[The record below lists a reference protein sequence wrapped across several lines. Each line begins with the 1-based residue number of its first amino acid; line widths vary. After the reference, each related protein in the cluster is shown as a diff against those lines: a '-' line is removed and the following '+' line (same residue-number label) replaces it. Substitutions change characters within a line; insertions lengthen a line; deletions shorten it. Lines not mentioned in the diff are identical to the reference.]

1 MFNFTNVR
9 RSMGGDAPL
18 PDTSETVHI
27 SSLALLK
34 MLKHGR
40 AGVPVEVMGLM
51 LGEYVDEYTVN
62 VVDVFAMPQNGTGV
76 SVEAVDEVYQANM
89 VALLKQTGR
98 NETIVGWY
106 HSHPGFGC
114 WLSSIDISTQQS
126 FERLDERC
134 VAVVVDP
141 IQSVKGKVVID
152 AFRTIQNQF
161 GFAGEPRQVTSNQ
174 GHLTK
179 PTTQAKVRGLG
190 KQYYSMP
197 IEFSKNEID
206 EKMLLNLEKKK
217 WTDSLQVECAERKE
231 SNAEAIG
238 RMIKLVKQYNDTI
251 QEEELDPKLRDLQH
265 VGKIDPKKHLQREAE
280 QALTTNV
287 VDSLGVFMDTVV
299 F

>member
-1 MFNFTNVR
+1 MFSFGGR
-9 RSMGGDAPL
+9 RPISGDMPL
-18 PDTSETVHI
+18 PDTSETVYI

-51 LGEYVDEYTVN
+51 LGEYVDDYTVR

-76 SVEAVDEVYQANM
+76 SVEAVDEVYQTTM
-89 VALLKQTGR
+89 IEMLRQTGR
-98 NETIVGWY
+98 KESIVGWY

-126 FERLDERC
+126 FEKLNERC

-161 GFAGEPRQVTSNQ
+161 SLGVEPRQVTSNQ

-179 PTTQAKVRGLG
+179 PTSQAKVRGLG

-197 IEFSKNEID
+197 IEFSKNEVD
-206 EKMLLNLEKKK
+206 ERMLLNLQKKK
-217 WTDSLQVECAERKE
+217 WTDSLEVESSQRKD
-231 SNAEAIG
+231 SNIQTIDKLIG
-238 RMIKLVKQYNDTI
+238 LVKQYNQNI
-251 QEEELDPKLRDLQH
+251 QDEALDPKLRDLQQ
-265 VGKIDPKKHLQREAE
+265 VGKIDPKKHLQRIAD
-280 QALTTNV
+280 QALTENA
-287 VDSLGVFMDTVV
+287 VDTLGVFMNTVV